1 VTPESTEP
9 LAPLRRGRQDL
20 APEDVERHQ
29 LERLVA
35 AVATVM
41 AERGYGGLTVDRV
54 IALARVSRTT
64 FYRHFANRQEAVL
77 GVYKLVFDRFIAAI
91 RCACAAAE
99 EWPAKV
105 EAGLGAALDFAIAE
119 PAQTQLL
126 SAEFLG
132 ADPILAERVR
142 CSHRRLVALLDEGRR
157 HYPESAALPA
167 VTEEALIS
175 GVATLVARAL
185 QSGEPERVSEMRP
198 EIVRLILLPYLG
210 TATGDGSC

>member
-1 VTPESTEP
+1 VTSESTEP

-29 LERLVA
+29 LERLIA

-64 FYRHFANRQEAVL
+64 FYNHFANRQEAVL
-77 GVYKLVFDRFIAAI
+77 SVYKLIFERFIAGI
-91 RCACAAAE
+91 RGACAAKR

-105 EAGLGAALDFAIAE
+105 EAGIGAALEFAVTE

-132 ADPILAERVR
+132 ADPILAEQVR
-142 CSHRRLVALLDEGRR
+142 CSHHQLVALLGQGRL
-157 HYPESAALPA
+157 HYPGSVGLPA
-167 VTEEALIS
+167 VTEEALVS
-175 GVATLVARAL
+175 GTATLVARAL
-185 QSGEPERVSEMRP
+185 ERGELERIAEMRP
-198 EIVRLILLPYLG
+198 EIVRLILLPYIG
-210 TATGDGSC
+210 

>member
-1 VTPESTEP
+1 VTPKSTEP

-29 LERLVA
+29 LERLIA

-64 FYRHFANRQEAVL
+64 FYNHFANRQEAVL
-77 GVYKLVFDRFIAAI
+77 GVYKLVFERFIAGI
-91 RCACAAAE
+91 RRACAAAE
-99 EWPAKV
+99 EWPSKV
-105 EAGLGAALDFAIAE
+105 DAGIGAALDFAVAE

-132 ADPILAERVR
+132 ADPILAEQVR
-142 CSHRRLVALLDEGRR
+142 CSHHRLTALLDEGRR
-157 HYPESAALPA
+157 HYPESAAPPA
-167 VTEEALIS
+167 VTEEALVS
-175 GVATLVARAL
+175 GIATLVARAVE
-185 QSGEPERVSEMRP
+185 SGEPERVAGMRP
-198 EIVRLILLPYLG
+198 EIVSLILMPYLG
-210 TATGDGSC
+210 RASPP